1 MNVYKTQHQY
11 AGTFI
16 INNIIYT
23 SIYKIFYLYL
33 QNKNELHELNIK
45 HSAYM
50 TITEIL
56 ISK

>member
-33 QNKNELHELNIK
+33 QK
-45 HSAYM
+45 
-50 TITEIL
+50 
-56 ISK
+56 